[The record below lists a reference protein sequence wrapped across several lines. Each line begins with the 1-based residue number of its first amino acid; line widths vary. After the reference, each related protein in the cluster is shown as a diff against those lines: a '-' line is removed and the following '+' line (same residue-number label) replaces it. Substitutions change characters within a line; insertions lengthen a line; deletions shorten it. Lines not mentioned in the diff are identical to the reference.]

1 MCKNSIISNMGQVWG
16 FICKIPNL
24 QVGPF
29 VISSFLL
36 LFSFF
41 LFLRPLLL
49 LFFSWFRQREKERES
64 ERETPRWPFH
74 PKIEIPREKLESR
87 TLTRLV
93 GKFPLYFSLISSF
106 RISRVSVKTRRIA
119 PNWLFRAFVVYQVF
133 ICWFRVS
140 ICNQNSFLAFSQIW
154 REKGCHS
161 LEMTNR
167 ISTKTRIEI
176 ICAVNPNNSKV
187 KGLICIRAG
196 I

>member
-64 ERETPRWPFH
+64 EREWERDPPVTISPK
-74 PKIEIPREKLESR
+74 KIEIPREKLESR

-106 RISRVSVKTRRIA
+106 RVSRVSVKTRRIA
-119 PNWLFRAFVVYQVF
+119 PNWLYYAFVVSKVF
-133 ICWFRVS
+133 ICRFRVP
-140 ICNQNSFLAFSQIW
+140 ICNQISDLWNSPKSIWVLVPFS
-154 REKGCHS
+154 
-161 LEMTNR
+161 R
-167 ISTKTRIEI
+167 IDLNPTRIVPWG
-176 ICAVNPNNSKV
+176 ALVP
-187 KGLICIRAG
+187 LWLD
-196 I
+196 